1 MSRPIGSV
9 AIVGRDVAAWM
20 TALALQRAFGRQG
33 VVVTV
38 VELPSTLRSVDVVVA
53 LPALEGL
60 HRLLGLEES
69 EVLAT
74 CSGVYALGQ
83 QFANWSRS
91 RPPFVHAYDTQGA
104 TLRQVPFLH
113 QWLKARAEGL
123 NVGLEDFSLGAAAA
137 KHGRY
142 IVHNDATDSFS
153 NARNGFQLDAERYVH
168 LLRHKAV
175 AAGARRVAGTLD
187 RVARTPAAIAS
198 VTLSGGAVIAADLFV
213 DASGSEAVLTGKAL
227 EVPFESWS
235 SWFACD
241 RILAASGP
249 RLTPLP
255 AMSRISAFA
264 AGWVGMFPLQDR
276 TPVIAA
282 YDSKR
287 LSDDDMLRT
296 ASVLAGMALGDA
308 VVSPL
313 AAGCRAAPW
322 TANCVAIGE
331 AAVGLDPLDAAPLH
345 MIHLGISHLITLFP
359 VDADALLEAK
369 PYNEAVLSHARNL
382 RDFQI
387 AHYRLNERLDEPFW
401 DRAREA
407 QPPPGLAYKLDL
419 FRARGAVALYEDETF
434 QEENWTAILVGHGLI
449 PRAHDPQA
457 DAMPREEQIQSFQRM
472 LGFIAAEVREMP
484 SIEAQLELF
493 APQPSSSSF

>member
-1 MSRPIGSV
+1 MSRPIRSV
-9 AIVGRDVAAWM
+9 AVVGRDVSAWL

-33 VVVTV
+33 VSVTV
-38 VELPSTLRSVDVVVA
+38 VELPSALRAVDAVIA

-60 HRLLGLEES
+60 HRLLGLDES
-69 EVLAT
+69 EVLAA

-91 RPPFVHAYDTQGA
+91 RPPFVHAYDSQGA
-104 TLRQVPFLH
+104 ALRQVPFLH
-113 QWLKARAEGL
+113 YWLKARAEGL
-123 NVGLEDFSLGAAAA
+123 NVALEDFSLGAAAA
-137 KHGRY
+137 KHGRF

-153 NARNGFQLDAERYVH
+153 KARNGYHLDAQSYVR
-168 LLRHKAV
+168 LLRHKAM
-175 AAGARRVAGTLD
+175 AAGAQRVAGTLD
-187 RVARTPAAIAS
+187 RVARTPAGVAS
-198 VTLSGGAVIAADLFV
+198 VTLNGGASVAADLFV
-213 DASGSEAVLTGKAL
+213 DASGPDAVLAGRAL

-235 SWFACD
+235 SWFPCD

-249 RLTPLP
+249 RLKPLP
-255 AMSRISAFA
+255 AMSRISAFG
-264 AGWVGMFPLQDR
+264 AGWMGMFPLQDR
-276 TPVIAA
+276 TPVVAA
-282 YDSKR
+282 YDSR
-287 LSDDDMLRT
+287 RISDEEMART

-308 VVSPL
+308 VVSPF

-322 TANCVAIGE
+322 TGNCVAIGE
-331 AAVGLDPLDAAPLH
+331 AAACLEPLDAAPLH

-359 VDADALLEAK
+359 VDADNLLEAH

-387 AHYRLNERLDEPFW
+387 AHYRLNERLDESFW
-401 DRAREA
+401 DGARAAE
-407 QPPPGLAYKLDL
+407 PPPGLAYKLDL
-419 FRARGAVALYEDETF
+419 FAARGAVALYEDETF
-434 QEENWTAILVGHGLI
+434 QEENWISILIGHGLI
-449 PRAHDPQA
+449 PRGHDPQA

-493 APQPSSSSF
+493 APPPSSASF

>member
-1 MSRPIGSV
+1 MSRSVRSV
-9 AIVGRDVAAWM
+9 AIVGRDIAAWM

-38 VELPSTLRSVDVVVA
+38 VELPSALRSVDAVVA

-60 HRLLGLEES
+60 HRLLGLDES
-69 EVLAT
+69 EVLGA
-74 CSGVYALGQ
+74 CAGVYALGQ

-91 RPPFVHAYDTQGA
+91 RPPFVHAYDSQGA
-104 TLRQVPFLH
+104 ALRQVPFVH
-113 QWLKARAEGL
+113 HWVKARAEGM
-123 NVGLEDFSLGAAAA
+123 NVALEDFSLGAAAA
-137 KHGRY
+137 KHGRF

-153 NARNGFQLDAERYVH
+153 KARNGYHLDAERYVH

-187 RVARTPAAIAS
+187 RVARTPAGVVS
-198 VTLSGGAVIAADLFV
+198 VTLAGGAVIEADLFV
-213 DASGSEAVLTGKAL
+213 DASGSDAVLTGKTL

-249 RLTPLP
+249 RMTPLP

-264 AGWVGMFPLQDR
+264 AGWMGMFPLQDR

-282 YDSKR
+282 YDSR
-287 LSDDDMLRT
+287 RTSDEEMLRT

-313 AAGCRAAPW
+313 TVGCRAAPW
-322 TANCVAIGE
+322 TGNCIAIGE
-331 AAVGLDPLDAAPLH
+331 AAAWLEPLDAAPLH

-359 VDADALLEAK
+359 VDADNLLEAQ

-387 AHYRLNERLDEPFW
+387 AHYRLNGRLDEPFW

-407 QPPPGLAYKLDL
+407 APPPDLAYKLDL
-419 FRARGAVALYEDETF
+419 FGARGAIAVYEDETF
-434 QEENWTAILVGHGLI
+434 QEENWLSVLVGHGLI

-457 DAMPREEQIQSFQRM
+457 GAMPREELIQSFQKM
-472 LGFIAAEVREMP
+472 LSFIAAEVREMP
-484 SIEAQLELF
+484 STEAQLELF